1 MDVKIITCH
10 NVYNYGASLQAFALQ
25 NTVSSMGNDCEI
37 IDYNPW
43 YLYDRYQFLAINNS
57 KWSKNILTKVAYL
70 ILKLPRKMDFLF
82 RKKSFALFN
91 KEYLKLTVERY
102 YTNEELKN
110 CFCDVLIC
118 GSDQIW
124 NTNFENGK
132 DLAFFGGYTNSK
144 HLISYAAS
152 LGMDRI
158 PVDKEEWFRT
168 NLSKFDAVSVREKTA
183 FNELNRIGINDVSL
197 CIDPVY
203 LLSKEEWI
211 RNFDLVHKNERYLLV
226 YFFEVD
232 DSIIHMAQD
241 IARSQN
247 LKIYSI
253 NSTKCDYADK
263 SFHHYGPKEFLNL
276 VLNATIILTNS
287 FHGMS
292 FSIIFQKDFWT
303 VSRNGLNTRISDMLD
318 SINLSDRQIETK
330 TYKSKAIDKKINYMD
345 VQPVLKKRVEESKN
359 YLFNLL
365 KNFSY
370 EEML

>member
-43 YLYDRYQFLAINNS
+43 YLYDRYQFFAINNP
-57 KWSKNILTKVAYL
+57 KWSKNILTKIVYF
-70 ILKLPRKMDFLF
+70 ISKFPKKVDFLS
-82 RKKSFALFN
+82 RKRNFTSFN
-91 KEYLKLTVERY
+91 KEYLKLTSERY
-102 YTNEELKN
+102 YTNDELKE
-110 CFCDVLIC
+110 CFCDILIC

-124 NTNFENGK
+124 NTNFENGN

-152 LGMDRI
+152 LGVDRI
-158 PVDKEEWFRT
+158 PFDKEEWFRT

-183 FNELNRIGINDVSL
+183 LAELNKIGVKNASL

-203 LLSKEEWI
+203 LLSKEEWV
-211 RNFDLVHKNERYLLV
+211 RNFDLVHKDERYLLV

-232 DSIIHMAQD
+232 DDVKSMIKD
-241 IARSQN
+241 ISKSHN

-253 NSTKCDYADK
+253 NSTKCEYADK
-263 SFHHYGPKEFLNL
+263 SFNHCGPREFLDL
-276 VLNATIILTNS
+276 VLNATLVFTNS

-330 TYKSKAIDKKINYMD
+330 TYKSKAIDKRIIYKD
-345 VQPVLKKRVEESKN
+345 VQPLLERRIKKSKLYIKKCLEEAVSAK
-359 YLFNLL
+359 
-365 KNFSY
+365 
-370 EEML
+370 